1 MTKNSMP
8 WESGSSEGKY
18 QYHPG
23 GDASAAPKSAPSAVN
38 VVVVPDVSL
47 PKVCLTD
54 PLVDVPA
61 QFEEP
66 FKRWRADLLVG
77 TAREVEQVGQG
88 RLLDYAY
95 DIVPARINW
104 HSAAYVYRT
113 SRLGCVV
120 TVVIELVSFPD
131 PPCRTPRALD
141 NRLPTFAKWKPP
153 KLEFPCSA
161 KRGF

>member
-54 PLVDVPA
+54 VPVDVPVRLKN
-61 QFEEP
+61 P
-66 FKRWRADLLVG
+66 WKRWLL
-77 TAREVEQVGQG
+77 TC
-88 RLLDYAY
+88 
-95 DIVPARINW
+95 W
-104 HSAAYVYRT
+104 
-113 SRLGCVV
+113 
-120 TVVIELVSFPD
+120 
-131 PPCRTPRALD
+131 
-141 NRLPTFAKWKPP
+141 
-153 KLEFPCSA
+153 
-161 KRGF
+161 